1 MRHCSDELK
10 LNLFAGFSIKG
21 KSHIRTK
28 QPNQDR
34 FLIRLLP
41 YCEVFVVADGVGSH
55 KFSQKGSK
63 YICYAV
69 QNAFKK
75 LQKNAIVEDEIL
87 STIYKGYKNQIRR
100 KEKNNVGTTC
110 LFAVIYNNKL
120 YIGQAGDGVCCV
132 KINGKFKM
140 TAQKE
145 SDFTNEVLAIS
156 DKAEYNTWR
165 YRCIDLGN
173 INSLEI
179 MLTTDG
185 ISEDI
190 IPEKMPDFMSFVF
203 SKVDNDR
210 RNGLKKLLQNWSFP
224 GSIDD
229 KTILVA
235 RWKR

>member
-1 MRHCSDELK
+1 
-10 LNLFAGFSIKG
+10 
-21 KSHIRTK
+21 
-28 QPNQDR
+28 
-34 FLIRLLP
+34 
-41 YCEVFVVADGVGSH
+41 
-55 KFSQKGSK
+55 
-63 YICYAV
+63 
-69 QNAFKK
+69 
-75 LQKNAIVEDEIL
+75 
-87 STIYKGYKNQIRR
+87 
-100 KEKNNVGTTC
+100 
-110 LFAVIYNNKL
+110 
-120 YIGQAGDGVCCV
+120 
-132 KINGKFKM
+132 M